1 MTCLHMG
8 ATPSLLSASV
18 PAHASCHSHYR
29 GRAGCR
35 GAPSSR
41 RGLYR
46 VHVVLLRQREDVLQ
60 RARHH
65 DGLVRNGV
73 EREADEGAA
82 GLHAERAG
90 VRVYFASD
98 FDESVYAFVSKIRI
112 QN

>member
-18 PAHASCHSHYR
+18 PAHASCRSHYR
-29 GRAGCR
+29 GRAGCSA
-35 GAPSSR
+35 GAGRTVEPQ
-41 RGLYR
+41 G
-46 VHVVLLRQREDVLQ
+46 VHVVLLRQRQDVLQ

-65 DGLVRNGV
+65 DGLVRIGV
-73 EREADEGAA
+73 EREAGEGAA

-98 FDESVYAFVSKIRI
+98 FDESVYAFVSETRI